1 MDKAK
6 DVASKGNSS
15 SKQVKHKSAK
25 NKGASSLKNVS
36 SKNANNAS
44 GRIGVAAVA
53 LASTLSMLL
62 PGATALA
69 KTPLNADSFDSS
81 YVKSAAKTSGKGDG
95 NGLYKNELLNTAT
108 SERAMRQ
115 MVGSAKEYLVKH
127 ADSNADSNNSAAG
140 VDNQEAAAGD
150 SSEASNDAA
159 SETGNGDNDVDGD
172 GAVAS
177 TNSSDDVS
185 VESSSKQIKPTAE
198 PKAATKGKQNNSNV
212 AKPKSKTVEK
222 EQPAEAKPADT
233 PAAKTEQTNTDSAKT
248 DPAKTEVVNPTP
260 AAKTADASKTEPANS
275 EPAAKTDSSAKTEPD
290 QKSAKTTNT
299 ENAQSGSEQNA
310 SANLASTESAQPA
323 AKAKNDSTTPKVRK
337 PRSAENNGG
346 DNSGSS
352 VPSADA
358 GSSADAGNTTN
369 PSAEKPVAEKP
380 SAKEPVAEGSA
391 NGAVTDRSGEGAN
404 SSSNDSN
411 ANSQVIKPNEKN
423 QTAKSQNEANEQ
435 VQTDKK
441 PRATYNLQI
450 RYTIGGAP
458 NKQLVQPYELTIDE
472 AKLNELDE
480 PENYVYVKLPKSAG
494 YNPAVYHSG
503 NYQYYIEKSKGK
515 YVIDDG
521 MNADADR
528 YLRLNK
534 DLIKEYAV
542 KKRQVVGGNNSDQTS
557 QNSSSSQASAEDGIQ
572 YYGEL
577 NINYA
582 PKTAKYY
589 IRHML
594 QDADNRNEFKEDK
607 NVSGV
612 KTITVGGEQIHVTEV
627 TGTVGSN
634 VSAVSVYIPGYE
646 PEHNLIS
653 SPLSDSEDEKDK
665 LVLNL
670 RYYRKAYDVT
680 YDSAGGTDITAQKVY
695 YKQNVP
701 PVTKPTKRGYTF
713 KGWHIVDPAEST
725 ANTQNVNFDASSP
738 MPDHDVK
745 LRAIWEENKTTSY
758 RVSVW
763 VQKADLVDK
772 KNPDSRANY
781 DFVGL
786 VERTNVKTGSSV
798 DLDNMSDAGVA
809 NDPTRLSGTN
819 ENNAIDNSELGLTKE
834 ELQGR
839 NSDHKDG
846 LIAKFNWMND
856 TPVTSLD
863 EYNTENPDDPKNYT
877 VDSNGERV
885 YKDNFTR
892 YFYVNKKL
900 TGDSNNSKKTLKA
913 NDLDNNFDLVYD
925 RKEYELIFAAPKNSN
940 NGMGGNNA
948 VINKKNS
955 KGEMI
960 SYCYAGGGDCSD
972 KLDNESTYTYGNSFN
987 KVTNKVDHN
996 GYRVKVRYGQ
1006 SLTDFWPNSD
1016 EVDFMDDGN
1025 TSSLGFVIGGN
1036 VDGATYGTYRDTPPF
1051 RLTKEEFVDP
1061 KFHWMYGKGAA
1072 PQISDNPADASAPQ
1086 YTVKDNQRLLILD
1099 SRDNSIQLHAAPI
1112 QVIIKKQSIASAKNG
1127 DTGKNIKYE
1136 LSTDSYSKDDT
1147 NNNDY
1152 VFPPSSIAGFESKIT
1167 GLKPANSNR
1176 EDGVK
1181 VRESLDA
1188 YEFYEKVH
1196 ELYEEVTGE
1205 DAIYDAPEEGGDGD
1219 FPAPDY
1225 TSGEDDEDGGLAL
1238 KKLNDEIARRLKTDP
1253 AYKKYYE
1260 FKKKYHLEFRRYF
1273 AGIEKKLNFG
1283 DEVKCREFE
1292 TYNIVTLEYNRQKYA
1307 VQFYNADGK
1316 AISAGTGSSDVAKEE
1331 LPYEYSLTKR
1341 GNAKLTGEDADLYYN
1356 KGAVKSYDAS
1366 VAKDELGN
1374 TSKQFDGK
1382 YTFTLNGTKYSIVRP
1397 ADLPK
1402 DYVFKGW
1409 AVDQAGIHL
1418 INGKIND
1425 NSESTEGD
1433 GKAKGETKDYIM
1445 PVNGIK
1451 LYAAWGK
1458 PTDIKHTVT
1467 LDYNMPQID
1476 DQGNVITDSNVTE
1489 QFTVE
1494 HRKKVNEQDL
1504 KVPTRK
1510 GYDFYGWELAKKGNV
1525 ELTDHTPYAFSNQVV
1540 EDITLKAVWIEDT
1553 RYNGTFK
1560 HIFLKP
1566 GVTIDDY
1573 KKATTEEA
1581 KAAMVD
1587 HVSTQTVS
1595 GLREHLR
1602 YNAEAVYSDETH
1614 FPDKHFTSFEAS
1626 KYEKQNTGE
1635 FIYQTYN
1642 TRKYKVRY
1650 VTIGEDGKEKDLLP
1664 ESEISSVNRK
1674 YDVAFYKPIEGFMP
1688 RATQQR
1694 IEYFTDEDG
1703 KQTKDIPP
1711 IKFVYDDVR
1720 VLKRKDDTQVRP
1732 TNYTRYVFKVAAG
1745 QSNMGSIVGYDSRP
1759 AGEGGLVYDVIG
1771 GTKAYQMPLPQD
1783 PAVAKQG
1790 YEFEK
1795 WTSEIYID
1803 DGHGGKTVTGG
1814 FDRLPIL
1821 SESQPNPKVVY
1832 TVHFKLK
1839 APVAAAPQVL
1849 TPNEKISTESGES
1862 AKKLITNANE
1872 YPDGATFSFADGATF
1887 DNTPGLHKI
1896 KVQVHLDGNTSETE
1910 VLYRVLPD
1918 LVYESEWDKFKT
1930 SDYGKSHVDK
1940 NEYVKVTFTGDS
1952 TQGRI
1957 LGHDG
1962 ETSASKPSLFAY
1974 VYKGKK
1980 DISVRVPQA
1989 FGKDYSD
1996 QHYHYVFKGWTIG
2009 TETDPANITNYDVKS
2024 EDRYKTDTFNNDVTY
2039 TAVYKKIEYFSSS
2052 SDGGEVPKDAVVAIF
2067 KPAPGRLWNDGTSGP
2082 KVFYVKKGTDI
2093 SQIPYSSTDPT
2104 NALERLKENLTNATG
2119 IWKRSSMLNDGKKV
2133 TEVKDVAKT
2142 DDKWKDGWKVNESF
2156 QEFVADQK
2164 AWTEPDVKKDYFVA
2178 VQGDASTLPK
2188 LKDYVI
2194 NLKALCD
2201 EAKIDANNV
2210 ADVKVEYDLPQEEQ
2224 EKFKQKMLDKPATYT
2239 VPLKITVNYKDGVEP
2254 KPYKSVG
2261 LLKVIHKLMYPE
2273 SLPKL
2278 ANGEID
2284 TNSPEAKQVLNN
2296 NNFAKVN
2303 FINASPDT
2311 SAPEGK
2317 GSFGEKDRTL
2327 YYALKNSATGVKA
2340 PQVTGKDYDANG
2352 YHYVFKGWRK
2362 LDHFVDPAA
2371 NSTVHTRARRS
2382 LPDYSSIPL
2391 TTLFVNQP
2399 TSATSVNVSD
2409 TKKDLLT
2416 DEQIRNERHDANTT
2430 YQAEY
2435 DKIPNVID
2443 ASQQDEI
2450 PDGYV
2455 ATIFMPGYGRKW
2467 SDGSH
2472 RPKIMYIR
2480 HGKDREANIKFA
2492 QEVANRMSKDLSGF
2506 TNWQI
2511 YDAKNNKS
2519 SIFLSD
2525 SWNISTPRILVAE
2538 QTGTSD
2544 IKIPETVIGVGEGIP
2559 NLNKLVHNTDP
2570 KVSVS
2575 IDENA
2580 KVDVS
2585 KPGISTIIVNVTKT
2599 TDEIDKT
2606 TRKHKTVTTKLPV
2619 RVYVLPNVIADN
2631 DLPAEGT
2638 AADKFVQKNYTKVT
2652 YVAGEGG
2659 EMKSPVF
2666 TYWVRKGAKDL
2677 HMPVPDVLAANG
2689 YVFKDWTSIT
2699 TETPVAPA
2707 DRRKATAEERE
2718 ALARL
2723 AKIDGMHN
2731 VAKLISDSRNFTLA
2745 DLQNLLNEGRKKH
2758 AEQIY
2763 NAKREEL
2770 AQIAESE
2777 GNAKLASDIRKSN
2790 DSLQNI
2796 KYELAKSG
2804 IDVDKIIEQLHEK
2817 ALLVKLAKEAG
2828 KEWLAKQISNSKRS
2842 SIESLKNLMREAGID
2857 LTFANYEETNKSNV
2871 SDEQR
2876 ELLAEIADEADKPF
2890 VAKIIRSSKKSSLEV
2905 LKQLLR
2911 NAGVDLYAV
2920 PASEPKKEITITAN
2934 FEQMDPV
2941 EFKFSGK
2948 AIEGVPATF
2957 TLANLTRG
2965 VLNAD
2970 GTTNA
2975 NATVSVDNKQFI
2987 VNALSSSSLKQL
2999 GISPSCSGTTCTISG
3014 TPKIVDGKKVVELTF
3029 TSVDKYGRKAKV
3041 TVDIEVLPASN
3052 DVNPTPT
3059 PEPDY
3064 STVPSD
3070 YVVPAPKPVPAPA
3083 PVVPL
3088 QDKQKTGV
3096 KGDLL
3101 PQTGVDAS
3109 QSALIASL
3117 LASVGF
3123 AGVAAKHRR
3132 KREDGKNN

>member
-6 DVASKGNSS
+6 DVDSKVNSS

-81 YVKSAAKTSGKGDG
+81 YVKSAAKTSGKGAGKGNG
-95 NGLYKNELLNTAT
+95 NGLYKNELLNTGAT
-108 SERAMRQ
+108 FDRIARHIA
-115 MVGSAKEYLVKH
+115 GSDKEPLVK
-127 ADSNADSNNSAAG
+127 NADSNNSAAG

-150 SSEASNDAA
+150 SSVSVKDSGEPSDAGNEASNEAGSDA
-159 SETGNGDNDVDGD
+159 GNGDSGDAVAESNNSNDV
-172 GAVAS
+172 S
-177 TNSSDDVS
+177 NDVS
-185 VESSSKQIKPTAE
+185 VESSNKRAKTATKVQ
-198 PKAATKGKQNNSNV
+198 PATKGDQNDQKV
-212 AKPKSKTVEK
+212 AKPESKAVKK
-222 EQPAEAKPADT
+222 EQPAEVKPAET

-260 AAKTADASKTEPANS
+260 AAKTADASNPEPANS
-275 EPAAKTDSSAKTEPD
+275 EPTAKKGSETKTNSDAKTEPD
-290 QKSAKTTNT
+290 QKSAQPANA
-299 ENAQSGSEQNA
+299 ENAQPESAQKA
-310 SANLASTESAQPA
+310 SAEGTNPASTESAQPA
-323 AKAKNDSTTPKVRK
+323 AKSENDSNKSKVRSR
-337 PRSAENNGG
+337 RSVEESANGS
-346 DNSGSS
+346 NKGSS
-352 VPSADA
+352 VTPEGEDSGA
-358 GSSADAGNTTN
+358 SS
-369 PSAEKPVAEKP
+369 
-380 SAKEPVAEGSA
+380 
-391 NGAVTDRSGEGAN
+391 TDRSNENAN
-404 SSSNDSN
+404 GSNNNSN
-411 ANSQVIKPNEKN
+411 ANSQVIKPNTGNQEAKTIEK
-423 QTAKSQNEANEQ
+423 ANEQ

-441 PRATYNLQI
+441 PTATYNLQI

-521 MNADADR
+521 MHADADR

-542 KKRQVVGGNNSDQTS
+542 KQRQVVGGNNSDQTS
-557 QNSSSSQASAEDGIQ
+557 QNPSSSQAPAEDGIQ

-653 SPLSDSEDEKDK
+653 SPLSDSEDENDK

-680 YDSAGGTDITAQKVY
+680 YDSAGGTDVTAQKVY
-695 YKQNVP
+695 YDQKIITGTN
-701 PVTKPTKRGYTF
+701 PTKRGYTF
-713 KGWHIVDPAEST
+713 KGWKIVDSASGDSAAGTTSESSST
-725 ANTQNVNFDASSP
+725 GSTSTKTVDFDKFK

-758 RVSVW
+758 SVSVW

-772 KNPDSRANY
+772 EHPDSRANY

-786 VERTNVKTGSSV
+786 VERKNVKTGSSV

-809 NDPTRLSGTN
+809 KDPTRLSGAN
-819 ENNAIDNSELGLTKE
+819 KDNPILDSELGLTKE
-834 ELQGR
+834 ELQGKD
-839 NSDHKDG
+839 SDHKTG

-863 EYNTENPDDPKNYT
+863 EYNTANPDDPNNYT
-877 VDSNGERV
+877 ISGSKRV

-900 TGDSNNSKKTLKA
+900 TGDSNNSKKILKA

-940 NGMGGNNA
+940 NGMGGNNV

-955 KGEMI
+955 KGEII

-1072 PQISDNPADASAPQ
+1072 PQISDNPADKNTPK
-1086 YTVKDNQRLLILD
+1086 YTVKDDQRLLIPD
-1099 SRDNSIQLHAAPI
+1099 SNHGDTVGPI

-1127 DTGKNIKYE
+1127 DTGENIKYE

-1147 NNNDY
+1147 NNNAY

-1181 VRESLDA
+1181 VGESLDA
-1188 YEFYEKVH
+1188 YDFYDKVH

-1219 FPAPDY
+1219 FPVPNY

-1283 DEVKCREFE
+1283 NDVDCREFDKD
-1292 TYNIVTLEYNRQKYA
+1292 NIVTLEYKRKSYD

-1316 AISAGTGSSDVAKEE
+1316 AIKDGSGAATES
-1331 LPYEYSLTKR
+1331 LPFEYSLTKR

-1366 VAKDELGN
+1366 VVKDDLGN
-1374 TSKQFDGK
+1374 TSKQLDGK
-1382 YTFTLNGTKYSIVRP
+1382 YTFTLNGKTYSIVRP
-1397 ADLPK
+1397 DDLPK

-1409 AVDQAGIHL
+1409 AVDQTGRHL
-1418 INGKIND
+1418 INGEIND
-1425 NSESTEGD
+1425 NSEGAEGGSESGSKD
-1433 GKAKGETKDYIM
+1433 KGEVKDYTM

-1476 DQGNVITDSNVTE
+1476 DQGNVITDSDVTE

-1494 HRKKVNEQDL
+1494 HRKKVNEQKL

-1510 GYDFYGWELAKKGNV
+1510 GYYFYGWELAKKGDEELNV
-1525 ELTDHTPYAFSNQVV
+1525 HTPYAFSNQVV

-1553 RYNGTFK
+1553 RHNGTFN

-1566 GVTIDDY
+1566 GYTIKQY
-1573 KKATTEEA
+1573 KTTTDAVA

-1587 HVSTQTVS
+1587 HISTQTVS

-1626 KYEKQNTGE
+1626 KDESKNTGE

-1642 TRKYKVRY
+1642 TRKYKVKY
-1650 VTIGEDGKEKDLLP
+1650 VDQNGKDLLP
-1664 ESEISSVNRK
+1664 ESEVSSVNLD
-1674 YDVAFYKPIEGFMP
+1674 YDVAFYKPIAGFKP
-1688 RATQQR
+1688 RELQHT
-1694 IEYFTDEDG
+1694 ITYVTGDDG
-1703 KQTKDIPP
+1703 KQKAEDIRTF
-1711 IKFVYDDVR
+1711 IFTYDDVR
-1720 VLKRKDDTQVRP
+1720 VLKRQDDAQVRP
-1732 TNYTRYVFKVAAG
+1732 DHYTRYVFKVADG
-1745 QSNMGSIVGYDSRP
+1745 EQNMGSIADYNGHT
-1759 AGEGGLVYDVIG
+1759 AGKDGLVYDVIG

-1790 YEFEK
+1790 YEFVK
-1795 WTSEIYID
+1795 WTSKIYID
-1803 DGHGGKTVTGG
+1803 DGHGGQTESDG
-1814 FDRLPIL
+1814 FDSLPIL

-1832 TVHFKLK
+1832 TANFKLK
-1839 APVAAAPQVL
+1839 APVAIDTKVL
-1849 TPNEKISTESGES
+1849 KPTDALSLDDNS
-1862 AKKLITNANE
+1862 AKELIKNADK
-1872 YPDGATFSFADGATF
+1872 YPSDAKFSFVQGEKF
-1887 DNTPGLHKI
+1887 DSTPGLHKI
-1896 KVQVHLDGNTSETE
+1896 KVQVHLDGNTAETE

-1918 LVYESEWDKFKT
+1918 LVYASDWDKFSQ
-1930 SDYGKSHVDK
+1930 SDYGKRHVEN
-1940 NEYVKVTFTGDS
+1940 NEYVKVTFTGDLQ
-1952 TQGRI
+1952 QGRI

-1989 FGKDYSD
+1989 FGKEYEDD
-1996 QHYHYVFKGWTIG
+1996 HYHYVFKGWTTS
-2009 TETDPANITNYDVKS
+2009 TETDPAKITNYDIKS
-2024 EDRYKTDTFNNDVTY
+2024 EDRYKTETFSNDVTY
-2039 TAVYKKIEYFSSS
+2039 HAVYKRIDYFSSS

-2093 SQIPYSSTDPT
+2093 SQIPYSSSNPN
-2104 NALERLKENLTNATG
+2104 NALEELKANLTNATG
-2119 IWKRSSMLNDGKKV
+2119 IWKRSSMLNDGMKLDEIKN
-2133 TEVKDVAKT
+2133 VAKT

-2156 QEFVADQK
+2156 QEFVADQTPWK
-2164 AWTEPDVKKDYFVA
+2164 EPEVQTDYLVA
-2178 VQGDASTLPK
+2178 VQDKRGTLPK
-2188 LKDYVI
+2188 LDEYLT
-2194 NLKALCD
+2194 NLDDLKK
-2201 EAKIDANNV
+2201 EAETKGEIK
-2210 ADVKVEYDLPQEEQ
+2210 DVKIEYDLPDGKKPEDFEN
-2224 EKFKQKMLDKPATYT
+2224 KMLSKPSLYT
-2239 VPLKITVNYKDGVEP
+2239 VPLKITVNYKDGAEP
-2254 KPYKSVG
+2254 KKYKRVAR
-2261 LLKVIHKLMYPE
+2261 LKVIYQLMYPD
-2273 SLPKL
+2273 SLPKKDNQSGSQTG
-2278 ANGEID
+2278 ANAE
-2284 TNSPEAKQVLNN
+2284 L
-2296 NNFAKVN
+2296 AKVLDPKNYVQVN
-2303 FINASPDT
+2303 FKNAQSDGESPN
-2311 SAPEGK
+2311 GK
-2317 GSFGEKDRTL
+2317 GEFAAGSRDL
-2327 YYALKNSATGVKA
+2327 YYAYKQSASGVKA
-2340 PQVTGKDYDANG
+2340 PQAVGKDYDEKG
-2352 YHYVFKGWRK
+2352 YHYVFKGWQMHQ
-2362 LDHFVDPAA
+2362 DDVTTSA
-2371 NSTVHTRARRS
+2371 
-2382 LPDYSSIPL
+2382 LPVV
-2391 TTLFVNQP
+2391 TLFAAVAP
-2399 TSATSVNVSD
+2399 TPTTVQTPPKTRLYSNAEIAGMKFD
-2409 TKKDLLT
+2409 K
-2416 DEQIRNERHDANTT
+2416 NTT
-2430 YQAEY
+2430 FTAVYE
-2435 DKIPNVID
+2435 KMENVID
-2443 ASQQDEI
+2443 ASQQDKI

-2455 ATIFMPGYGRKW
+2455 ATIFLPEIGHRW
-2467 SDGSH
+2467 SNGEYK
-2472 RPKIMYIR
+2472 PKLLYIR
-2480 HGKDREANIKFA
+2480 HGKDIKDNIKFA
-2492 QEVANRMSKDLSGF
+2492 QKVADDTGKLLSGF
-2506 TNWQI
+2506 VKWRM
-2511 YDAKNNKS
+2511 YDAKGHESNVNWKHAWD
-2519 SIFLSD
+2519 IA
-2525 SWNISTPRILVAE
+2525 TPRIFVAE
-2538 QTGTSD
+2538 QSGISD
-2544 IKIPETVIGVGEGIP
+2544 IKIPETVIGVGDAIP

-2570 KVSVS
+2570 NVNVS
-2575 IDENA
+2575 INRVDGQGEKPKDADNPQGA
-2580 KVDVS
+2580 KDYNTYVYQPGTATVTVDVTR
-2585 KPGISTIIVNVTKT
+2585 P
-2599 TDEIDKT
+2599 TDEVDPKT
-2606 TRKHKTVTTKLPV
+2606 KKRKTNTTQIQV
-2619 RVYVLPNVIADN
+2619 RLHVLPNVIADN

-2638 AADKFVQKNYTKVT
+2638 AEAKFVQKNYAKVT
-2652 YVAGEGG
+2652 YVAGDGG

-2677 HMPVPDVLAANG
+2677 HMPVPDVLADKG

-2699 TETPVAPA
+2699 TETPAVPA
-2707 DRRKATAEERE
+2707 DKRKATDEERE
-2718 ALARL
+2718 ALARM
-2723 AKIDGMHN
+2723 AIMSGKTFVAN
-2731 VAKLISDSRNFTLA
+2731 VIRRSHASTLA
-2745 DLQNLLNEGRKKH
+2745 ALQHLLEEAQKVKNDPIATDAEREKIAQFAETDNKPWVANLIRNSRHSTVEALNNLLKIAKVDGEREILALM
-2758 AEQIY
+2758 AEHE
-2763 NAKREEL
+2763 NKPWV
-2770 AQIAESE
+2770 
-2777 GNAKLASDIRKSN
+2777 ASIIRKS
-2790 DSLQNI
+2790 
-2796 KYELAKSG
+2796 
-2804 IDVDKIIEQLHEK
+2804 H
-2817 ALLVKLAKEAG
+2817 
-2828 KEWLAKQISNSKRS
+2828 NSKT
-2842 SIESLKNLMREAGID
+2842 ESLKLLLQNAGVDPDKPHDYTVDMSGII
-2857 LTFANYEETNKSNV
+2857 
-2871 SDEQR
+2871 DEQR
-2876 ELLAEIADEADKPF
+2876 EVLAELADDANKPF
-2890 VAKIIRSSKKSSLEV
+2890 VAKTIRSSKKSSLED

-2911 NAGVDLYAV
+2911 NAGVNPEISL
-2920 PASEPKKEITITAN
+2920 PEPQPTRETTITAN
-2934 FEQMDPV
+2934 FEEMKPMRF
-2941 EFKFSGK
+2941 EFRSSAISG
-2948 AIEGVPATF
+2948 IPATF
-2957 TLANLTRG
+2957 TLANLTENSSG
-2965 VLNAD
+2965 D
-2970 GTTNA
+2970 T
-2975 NATVSVDNKQFI
+2975 TVSVDGVNSLI
-2987 VNALSSSSLKQL
+2987 NALTTNSLGSNGL
-2999 GISPSCSGTTCTISG
+2999 LPSCTGTTCKISG
-3014 TPKIVDGKKVVELTF
+3014 TPKIVDGKPKVEVKF
-3029 TSVDKYGRKAKV
+3029 TTVDQYGRCAEIVVYIDVVDSAKPEPTPV
-3041 TVDIEVLPASN
+3041 PV
-3052 DVNPTPT
+3052 PTPT

-3070 YVVPAPKPVPAPA
+3070 YVVPAYEPAPVPAPV

-3123 AGVAAKHRR
+3123 AGFAAKHRR